1 VSASNITSTSG
12 SFGNL
17 VIGNSSFTNITVTNL
32 ASLNNVSAS
41 NQYITSNLTVNGTST
56 LTTISSSNGN
66 FTNNLSINNVLSAY
80 SASITN
86 LQIGGTAPTTTND
99 SGITGSVRYD
109 NDFAYV
115 YTNGKWKRTPL
126 SVY

>member
-1 VSASNITSTSG
+1 
-12 SFGNL
+12 
-17 VIGNSSFTNITVTNL
+17 
-32 ASLNNVSAS
+32 
-41 NQYITSNLTVNGTST
+41 
-56 LTTISSSNGN
+56 
-66 FTNNLSINNVLSAY
+66 LSINNILTAY

-86 LQIGGTAPTTTND
+86 LQIGGTAPATTND

-126 SVY
+126 SIY